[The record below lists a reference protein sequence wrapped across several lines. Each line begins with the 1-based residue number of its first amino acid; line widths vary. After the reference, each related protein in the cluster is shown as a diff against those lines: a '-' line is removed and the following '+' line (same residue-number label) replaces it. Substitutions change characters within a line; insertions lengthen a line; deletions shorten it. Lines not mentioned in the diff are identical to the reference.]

1 VFFLEQL
8 PLAGTNKVD
17 RDRLRSIVAGAG
29 DSAEKNSS
37 AA

>member
-8 PLAGTNKVD
+8 PLAGTNKID
-17 RDRLRSIVAGAG
+17 RDRLRSIVADDG
-29 DSAEKNSS
+29 AEKNSS